1 MRVRAAEATLPARP
15 YPMPAMRLRFAAAAL
30 LAVLPAIAQADPG
43 KPELSSGHCGLTT
56 GYNVLVDGGG
66 VWLYRDA
73 GAPKEIFFHDGKLSI
88 DRKLQAVS
96 AADAQRLRQLESES
110 RVLMPQVAE
119 LARETVDITF
129 DSLAGVVEALTG
141 SKRKAR
147 KLHGFRD
154 DTLAHVDATLG
165 TGRWDQDFFG
175 EEFEA
180 RIEAAAESMASG
192 ISRSVLWAAFTPG
205 GADRLE
211 KRTEKM
217 EAELERRLEARIGT
231 VEAKAD
237 AMCAQVARMQAI
249 EEALEFRYQGAPLN
263 LLEAGERPRVARERP
278 QDNAIPVAATP
289 D

>member
-1 MRVRAAEATLPARP
+1 MRTLNALVLASLVALPTPAFADAGDDAPRP
-15 YPMPAMRLRFAAAAL
+15 
-30 LAVLPAIAQADPG
+30 Q
-43 KPELSSGHCGLTT
+43 LSSRQCGLTT

-66 VWLYRDA
+66 VWLYRSE
-73 GAPKEIFFHDGKLSI
+73 GAPKEIFFHDGELSI
-88 DRKLQAVS
+88 DRKLQAVD
-96 AADAQRLRQLESES
+96 AADAQRLRQLEAES
-110 RVLMPQVAE
+110 RVLMPQVAD

-129 DSLAGVVEALTG
+129 DSLEGVVEALTD

-147 KLHGFRD
+147 KLRGFRD

-165 TGRWDQDFFG
+165 TGRWEQDFFG

-192 ISRSVLWAAFTPG
+192 IGRSVLWAAFTPG

-217 EAELERRLEARIGT
+217 EAELERRLDARIGA

-237 AMCAQVARMQAI
+237 AMCVQIARMQAI
-249 EEALEFRYQGAPLN
+249 EDALEFRYQGAPLN
-263 LLEAGERPRVARERP
+263 LLEAGERPQVARDRP
-278 QDNAIPVAATP
+278 RGNAIPVAATA

>member
-1 MRVRAAEATLPARP
+1 MRTLTTLALAGSIALPALAFADAGTDAPRP
-15 YPMPAMRLRFAAAAL
+15 
-30 LAVLPAIAQADPG
+30 Q
-43 KPELSSGHCGLTT
+43 LSSQQCGLTT

-66 VWLYRDA
+66 VWLYRGE
-73 GAPKEIFFHDGKLSI
+73 GAPKEIFFHDGELSI
-88 DRKLQAVS
+88 DRKVQAVS
-96 AADAQRLRQLESES
+96 AADAQRLRQLEAES
-110 RVLMPQVAE
+110 RVLMPQVAD

-129 DSLAGVVEALTG
+129 DSLEGVVEALTG
-141 SKRKAR
+141 SRRKAR
-147 KLHGFRD
+147 KLHSFRD

-175 EEFEA
+175 DEFDA

-192 ISRSVLWAAFTPG
+192 IGRSVLWAAFTPG

-211 KRTEKM
+211 KRAEKM
-217 EAELERRLEARIGT
+217 EAELERRLEARIDA

-249 EEALEFRYQGAPLN
+249 EDALEFRYEGAPLN

-278 QDNAIPVAATP
+278 QGNAIPVAATP

>member
-1 MRVRAAEATLPARP
+1 MRTLTALALAGSIALPTLALADAGTDAPRP
-15 YPMPAMRLRFAAAAL
+15 
-30 LAVLPAIAQADPG
+30 Q
-43 KPELSSGHCGLTT
+43 LSSQQCGLTT

-66 VWLYRDA
+66 VWLYRSE
-73 GAPKEIFFHDGKLSI
+73 GAPKEIFFHDGELSI
-88 DRKLQAVS
+88 DRKVRAVS
-96 AADAQRLRQLESES
+96 AADAQRLRQLEAES
-110 RVLMPQVAE
+110 RVLMPQVAD

-129 DSLAGVVEALTG
+129 DSLEGVVEALTG
-141 SKRKAR
+141 SRRKAR
-147 KLHGFRD
+147 KLRGFRD

-175 EEFEA
+175 DEFDA

-192 ISRSVLWAAFTPG
+192 IGRSVLWAAFTPG

-211 KRTEKM
+211 KRAEKM
-217 EAELERRLEARIGT
+217 EAELERRLEARIGA

-249 EEALEFRYQGAPLN
+249 EDALEFRYDGAPLN
-263 LLEAGERPRVARERP
+263 LLEAGERPHLARERP
-278 QDNAIPVAATP
+278 QGNAIPVAATP

>member
-1 MRVRAAEATLPARP
+1 MATPMRTLTALALAGSIALPALALADAGTDAPRP
-15 YPMPAMRLRFAAAAL
+15 
-30 LAVLPAIAQADPG
+30 Q
-43 KPELSSGHCGLTT
+43 LSSQQCGLTT

-66 VWLYRDA
+66 VWLYRSE
-73 GAPKEIFFHDGKLSI
+73 GAPKEIFFHDGELSI

-96 AADAQRLRQLESES
+96 AADAQRLRQLEAES
-110 RVLMPQVAE
+110 RVLMPQVAD

-129 DSLAGVVEALTG
+129 DSLEGVVEALTG
-141 SKRKAR
+141 SRRKAR
-147 KLHGFRD
+147 KLRDFRD

-175 EEFEA
+175 DEFDA

-192 ISRSVLWAAFTPG
+192 IGRSVLWAAFTPG

-211 KRTEKM
+211 KRAEKM
-217 EAELERRLEARIGT
+217 EAELERRLEARIGV

-249 EEALEFRYQGAPLN
+249 EDALEFRYDGAPLN
-263 LLEAGERPRVARERP
+263 LLEAGERPRLARERP
-278 QDNAIPVAATP
+278 QGNAIPVAATP

>member
-1 MRVRAAEATLPARP
+1 MRPTLAFV
-15 YPMPAMRLRFAAAAL
+15 LAAL
-30 LAVLPAIAQADPG
+30 LALPMLARADPAR
-43 KPELSSGHCGLTT
+43 PDVSASRCGLATP
-56 GYNVLVDGGG
+56 YNVLVDGGG
-66 VWLYRDA
+66 VWLYRGE
-73 GAPKEIFFHDGKLSI
+73 GAPKEIFFHDGELSV
-88 DRKLQAVS
+88 DRKLQPVS
-96 AADAQRLRQLESES
+96 DADAQRLRQLEAES
-110 RVLMPQVAE
+110 RLLMPKVAD

-129 DSLAGVVEALTG
+129 DSLEGVVEALTG

-147 KLHGFRD
+147 RLRGFRD

-192 ISRSVLWAAFTPG
+192 IGRSVLWAVFTPG

-211 KRTEKM
+211 KRAEKM
-217 EAELERRLEARIGT
+217 EAELDRRLEARIGV

-237 AMCAQVARMQAI
+237 AMCVQVARMQAI
-249 EEALEFRYQGAPLN
+249 EDTLEFRYRGAPLG

-278 QDNAIPVAATP
+278 QGNAIEVAATP